1 MSTLHFLNMAIELA
15 RANIAAGG
23 RPFGAV
29 LVRDGQVL
37 ATGVNEILTSHDP
50 TAHAELM
57 AVRAASRKLGSPDLS
72 GCAVCASGH
81 PCPMCMAAMRLAGIR
96 EVAYAYS
103 NDDGAPYGLSTAAV
117 YADLAKPFEEQSM
130 RIRHVPVPEQGGP
143 GCMRNGSRPS
153 TGRHEAM
160 TRAGTRAGN
169 PAPAGLLLAAIALV
183 ALNLRPFIAG
193 IGPLA
198 ADIGAH
204 TGLDL
209 KRMSLLTLVP
219 MLLMGLVAFAGP
231 AVQARLGGRR
241 AVLLA
246 LALLAAGSS
255 LRLWASAGWQLIG
268 TAAMLG
274 LGAAVVQAVLPG
286 IIKRQF
292 PRHVGV
298 VMGLYSSMLMAGGAL
313 GAQLSPLAA
322 AASGD
327 WRIGLAWM
335 AVPALLALALAARSL
350 PPDEAV
356 RSGRMAA
363 ATYLARPRVWLLMAC
378 FGLVNG
384 GYSSVVAWLAPFYQ
398 ERGWSAA
405 ASGSLLAA
413 LTVCQAAAALLL
425 PVLACKHEDRRP
437 GCG

>member
-1 MSTLHFLNMAIELA
+1 M
-15 RANIAAGG
+15 
-23 RPFGAV
+23 
-29 LVRDGQVL
+29 L

-57 AVRAASRKLGSPDLS
+57 AVRASRKLGSPDLS
-72 GCAVCASGH
+72 GCAVCQRH

-130 RIRHVPVPEQGGP
+130 RIRHVPVPGRA

-268 TAAMLG
+268 TAAML
-274 LGAAVVQAVLPG
+274 AWARRWCRPCCPA
-286 IIKRQF
+286 
-292 PRHVGV
+292 
-298 VMGLYSSMLMAGGAL
+298 SS
-313 GAQLSPLAA
+313 
-322 AASGD
+322 
-327 WRIGLAWM
+327 
-335 AVPALLALALAARSL
+335 
-350 PPDEAV
+350 
-356 RSGRMAA
+356 
-363 ATYLARPRVWLLMAC
+363 
-378 FGLVNG
+378 
-384 GYSSVVAWLAPFYQ
+384 
-398 ERGWSAA
+398 
-405 ASGSLLAA
+405 SGSSRAMSA
-413 LTVCQAAAALLL
+413 WSWGCT
-425 PVLACKHEDRRP
+425 RR
-437 GCG
+437 C